1 MAQPGLNANGPAVE
15 GVKVYYPSV
24 LAQVVC
30 PELLQGT
37 KDEEF
42 FERVT

>member
-1 MAQPGLNANGPAVE
+1 L
-15 GVKVYYPSV
+15 SV
-24 LAQVVC
+24 LGNVVC